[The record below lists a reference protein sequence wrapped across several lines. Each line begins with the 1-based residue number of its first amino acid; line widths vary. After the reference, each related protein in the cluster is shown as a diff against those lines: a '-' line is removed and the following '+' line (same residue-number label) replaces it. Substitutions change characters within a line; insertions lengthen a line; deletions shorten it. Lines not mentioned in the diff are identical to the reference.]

1 MVDGVIGVSGK
12 LVQLAVEEDTKTER
26 DYVIVHRHNLKVKTV
41 PLMDHLDTR
50 LRNAMKIRVQ
60 VNTNLALNKYLIFVS
75 SDQYCILDDI

>member
-26 DYVIVHRHNLKVKTV
+26 DYVTTHRHNLKVKTV

-60 VNTNLALNKYLIFVS
+60 VSASFA
-75 SDQYCILDDI
+75 

>member
-12 LVQLAVEEDTKTER
+12 LVQLAVEEDTKTEQ
-26 DYVIVHRHNLKVKTV
+26 DCVITHHHNLKVKTV

-60 VNTNLALNKYLIFVS
+60 VS
-75 SDQYCILDDI
+75 IL